1 MNKRADKGRLAGELA
16 GLPKL
21 GRATLMEKWR
31 ACYGNE
37 PPTRIREE
45 FLIHAIAHR
54 LQEQALGGL
63 AAATQRFLT
72 RAAQEHTQGQKTSSP
87 PVVLKPGTRL
97 LREWHGVTYEVIV
110 LEKSVQCNG
119 KSYRS
124 LTELAHHITG
134 VKWSG
139 PAFFGLKKKGA
150 S

>member
-1 MNKRADKGRLAGELA
+1 MKKRADKGRLAGELA

-37 PPTRIREE
+37 PPTRIRDE

-63 AAATQRFLT
+63 TAATQRYLEKI
-72 RAAQEHTQGQKTSSP
+72 AQGQKTSSP

-97 LREWHGVTYEVIV
+97 LREWHGVTYEVII
-110 LEKSVQCNG
+110 LERSVQCNG

-139 PAFFGLKKKGA
+139 PAFFGLKKKVA

>member
-1 MNKRADKGRLAGELA
+1 MKKRADKGRLAGELA
-16 GLPKL
+16 SLSKL
-21 GRATLMEKWR
+21 SRVALAEKWR
-31 ACYGNE
+31 ACYGSV
-37 PPTRIREE
+37 PPTRIRDE

-63 AAATQRFLT
+63 TAATQRFLT
-72 RAAQEHTQGQKTSSP
+72 KAAQERAQGQKTSSP
-87 PVVLKPGTRL
+87 PVALKPGTRL
-97 LREWHGVTYEVIV
+97 LREWHGVTYEVII

-139 PAFFGLKKKGA
+139 PAFFGLKKKVA